1 MPKSRDKNRTGKGN
15 QSPLKE
21 IAISAG
27 LGAGGM
33 LILLVIFALVMSAQ
47 DVPGKLTPIMV
58 TAVLVIGSLMAGY
71 RCGRRLRQNGM
82 MNGAL
87 TGGLM
92 YLVLL
97 AVALVKPGNEVGI
110 AALYKVLM
118 MVTGGA
124 VGCVLAVNRRE
135 KVKTIRPKHR

>member
-1 MPKSRDKNRTGKGN
+1 
-15 QSPLKE
+15 
-21 IAISAG
+21 
-27 LGAGGM
+27 
-33 LILLVIFALVMSAQ
+33 
-47 DVPGKLTPIMV
+47 
-58 TAVLVIGSLMAGY
+58 
-71 RCGRRLRQNGM
+71 
-82 MNGAL
+82 
-87 TGGLM
+87 M

-110 AALYKVLM
+110 AALYKGLM